1 MKLIPTPA
9 TGSKFAITVLAASAC
24 LILIPSAS
32 RAHDASM
39 TPYAQILLG
48 QDCMHDHDWSDAVYH
63 FRLAVAMQYRNSEAH
78 ADLGYAYLNRADIER
93 ARWQFEEALR
103 IRTNYP
109 AAKKGLILT
118 YQDENN
124 RDAYL
129 QQLRDTVTANP
140 HDADAV
146 ASVAEE
152 LFDRGRVDEATQE
165 ANAALQM
172 SPSLGHAH
180 CVLGHIAL
188 SQGDDDSA
196 VKELQAAIKADRND
210 DDAWGALGDIAVTRS
225 DYHTAIDDYKH
236 SVAAFPE
243 HRVWHEKLADAY
255 AKSGDTRSADH
266 EQSLIA
272 GLTEPLPEVISAQ
285 PTNTGTPQP

>member
-1 MKLIPTPA
+1 MRPNSTHALL
-9 TGSKFAITVLAASAC
+9 VASA
-24 LILIPSAS
+24 LLLTMATAG

-48 QDCMHDHDWSDAVYH
+48 QDCMHDHQWSDAVYH

-103 IRTNYP
+103 IRPNYP

-118 YQDENN
+118 YQDEQN

-129 QQLRDTVTANP
+129 LQLRATVATDPKN
-140 HDADAV
+140 ADAV

-152 LFDRGRVDEATQE
+152 LFDRGHVDEATQE
-165 ANAALQM
+165 ANEALRL
-172 SPSLGHAH
+172 SPGLGHAH

-188 SQGDDDSA
+188 SQGDNDTA

-210 DDAWGALGDIAVTRS
+210 DDAWGALGDIAMAGA

-236 SVAAFPE
+236 SVAAFPQ

-266 EQSLIA
+266 ERSLIA
-272 GLTEPLPEVISAQ
+272 GLTEPLPEVVSAQ
-285 PTNTGTPQP
+285 PANTGTPQP